1 MGVDAPGASVWG
13 GGGGGTP
20 WRFPGDVNLGL
31 LPFPSP
37 PSSLLPPPSSCM
49 IHPSVPPD
57 LILGTRTIEMTS
69 HHEILHK
76 GLAKKGRVQALA
88 QAIACGDAK

>member
-13 GGGGGTP
+13 GGASEGTP

-31 LPFPSP
+31 LPFPS
-37 PSSLLPPPSSCM
+37 LLPPPPPPSCM